1 LWISELSF
9 SSSVVI
15 IPSPSRLPSLTCPSI
30 LYDYTDST
38 TEQSTETIIHTTTT
52 HHEDEEDEEED
63 EESQPVEED
72 AEDFDGDE
80 NKGENEGY
88 SDVIGD
94 EKTPYR
100 SKDLL
105 RECLSTASDSGDMA
119 SFLKDYIDLHDQ
131 KNRGK
136 TTESLVIHEQ
146 HSITGRTSDTTR
158 ALMDVCDESS
168 DDLDAEED
176 FPAACGDRECVE
188 REYHY
193 TGLDGRLLPLY
204 QEPDMYVLASV

>member
-1 LWISELSF
+1 M
-9 SSSVVI
+9 
-15 IPSPSRLPSLTCPSI
+15 
-30 LYDYTDST
+30 
-38 TEQSTETIIHTTTT
+38 
-52 HHEDEEDEEED
+52 EEDH
-63 EESQPVEED
+63 
-72 AEDFDGDE
+72 EDFDGDGT
-80 NKGENEGY
+80 KGENEGY
-88 SDVIGD
+88 SDAIGD

-136 TTESLVIHEQ
+136 TTESLVIHEE
-146 HSITGRTSDTTR
+146 HSMTGRASDTTR

-193 TGLDGRLLPLY
+193 AGLDGRLLPLY
-204 QEPDMYVLASV
+204 QEPDMYVLVSVRSVRTDFSTASFSSLSFVRLSSYAF